1 MPLGAAP
8 ALPVVPPLTG
18 PGTGPGP
25 PEGLIR
31 LERPFDVDEFSQLLG
46 ETRIRVTVP
55 HDALAEVLRRV
66 IDFMGFGIYVYSI
79 TVRPS
84 PSELLKGFVV
94 ELQRVDYDPG
104 SKGWKPFVEGGTARP
119 PAGPPP

>member
-1 MPLGAAP
+1 M
-8 ALPVVPPLTG
+8 PVVPSPTG
-18 PGTGPGP
+18 PGGSPSA

-31 LERPFDVDEFSQLLG
+31 LERPFDLDEFSEMLG

-66 IDFMGFGIYVYSI
+66 TDFIGFGVYVYAI

-94 ELQRVDYDPG
+94 DLQRVDYDPA
-104 SKGWKPFVEGGTARP
+104 SKEWRPFVEGGTARAP
-119 PAGPPP
+119 STGPPP